1 MDQVPSQLLCEVV
14 VRLYRTG
21 SRQAPQIIW
30 GGRTTHTSC
39 CYGNDVARRRY
50 RPRPRGCDATATGR
64 SSNTTATTTTTQRPD
79 RGVVAALALV
89 LHQRSGGHG
98 GRLGIPADS
107 VAARLLALLLVLL
120 LLLLLLLL
128 RLRLLLLLLLML
140 LWVQVVAHSVV
151 ATAGATPTLVAA
163 EAVAPRRW
171 AALRVLAAVG
181 GG

>member
-120 LLLLLLLL
+120 LLLLLLL